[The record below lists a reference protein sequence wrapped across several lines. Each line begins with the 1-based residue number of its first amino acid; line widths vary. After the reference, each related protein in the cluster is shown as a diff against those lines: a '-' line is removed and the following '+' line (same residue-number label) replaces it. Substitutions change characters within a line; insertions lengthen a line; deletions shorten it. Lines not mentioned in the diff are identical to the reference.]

1 MGQEPKP
8 FDIATLGL
16 TFNEVFSFGRRCQ
29 QLLAD
34 LGVLLTHTHWEPDHF
49 SGISAESGK
58 ALWMTLAK

>member
-1 MGQEPKP
+1 
-8 FDIATLGL
+8 L